1 MSKSKLSRHKTKKSS
16 RTNSVLKKVYSGLK
30 KLRKQIIKSFNKLV
44 GSKSKRRSKRKNRK
58 N

>member
-1 MSKSKLSRHKTKKSS
+1 MSKISRHKTKKSL

-44 GSKSKRRSKRKNRK
+44 GSKSKRKNRK
-58 N
+58 D